1 MCTKSI
7 ISEMENHLFLGRTE
21 NWGIIHHHSH
31 LLQRP
36 QQIKT
41 SKEYKHV
48 VPWSAKAL
56 NSGNI
61 MFVVLLL
68 TF

>member
-1 MCTKSI
+1 M
-7 ISEMENHLFLGRTE
+7 TE
-21 NWGIIHHHSH
+21 NWDSIYNLSQPM
-31 LLQRP
+31 LRP

-41 SKEYKHV
+41 SKEYKHI
-48 VPWSAKAL
+48 VPWSPKAL

-61 MFVVLLL
+61 MLVVLLL